1 MSNRLKNEISP
12 YLLQHAENPVD
23 WFPWGDEAFEKA
35 KSEDKPIFLSIGYST
50 CHWCHVMAHESFE
63 SEEIAGILNRDFVS
77 IKVAREQRP
86 EIDSVYM
93 SVCQALTGS
102 GGWPMS
108 IFMSAD
114 KKPFFAGTYFPPH
127 SRYGSPGF
135 SDILLKIAKLWHTDR
150 EKLIRSADDIIN
162 ETKEQ
167 HIEQVNDNQQ
177 NLPEKAVRQLSY
189 SFDKVNGGFGSV
201 PKFPTPHTLLFLM
214 LYASQNH
221 RPDLLQ
227 MAEKTLLQM
236 RKGGIFDHIGGGFSR
251 YSTDKYFLVPHFEK
265 MLYDNALLIMAY
277 STAYHL
283 TENEIYPDT
292 AGKTADYILR
302 EMTAP
307 DGGFYSAQ
315 DADSDGVEG
324 KFYTFTYD
332 EIIRV
337 LGRERGARFAGVF
350 DITENG
356 NFDGTNIPNLL
367 KSNDLQ
373 TDFSEEIRLL
383 YDYRKQRTHLHLD
396 DKILLSWNSLMIAA
410 LCILYRVCGENKYLK
425 VAEKAQK
432 FIADNMTD
440 GLHLFSSFRDGK
452 RSEDAFLDDYV
463 FYIAALI
470 ELYHSTLKADYLQTA
485 LALCDEAEKRFADKE
500 NGGYCLCESTELFM
514 NPKETYDGAVPS
526 GNSVM
531 AYVFVRLY
539 HIMGDS
545 RYSTLAEK
553 QISYL
558 SSRTGGYPMGNCLFL
573 TAKLLYDYP
582 PTHIT
587 VAAKSDDEL
596 NEIRERLPFF
606 ADISVRMNSSE
617 YLLKND
623 KTTYYIC
630 KGRECLP
637 PRNDL

>member
-63 SEEIAGILNRDFVS
+63 SEEIAEILNRDFVS
-77 IKVAREQRP
+77 IKVDREQRP
-86 EIDSVYM
+86 DIDSVYM

-135 SDILLKIAKLWHTDR
+135 ADILSAIAKLWRTDR
-150 EKLIRSADDIIN
+150 DKLIRSADEIIN
-162 ETKEQ
+162 EAKEQ
-167 HIEQVNDNQQ
+167 NAGQADDEPND
-177 NLPEKAVRQLSY
+177 LPEKAVRQLSY
-189 SFDKVNGGFGSV
+189 SFDKVNGGFGSA
-201 PKFPTPHTLLFLM
+201 PKFPTPHNLLFLM
-214 LYASQNH
+214 LYAVQNDS
-221 RPDLLQ
+221 PDILQ
-227 MAEKTLLQM
+227 MAETTLMQM

-283 TENEIYPDT
+283 TKNEIYLDT
-292 AGKTADYILR
+292 ARKTADYILR

-307 DGGFYSAQ
+307 KGGFYSAQ

-332 EIIRV
+332 EIIHV
-337 LGRERGARFAGVF
+337 LGREHGERFAGVF

-356 NFDGTNIPNLL
+356 NFEGTNIPNLL

-373 TDFSEEIRLL
+373 TDFSQEIGLL
-383 YDYRKQRTHLHLD
+383 YVYRKERTHLNLD
-396 DKILLSWNSLMIAA
+396 DKILLSWNSLTIAA
-410 LCILYRVCGENKYLK
+410 LCMLYRAYGDNKYLNA
-425 VAEKAQK
+425 AEKAQI

-440 GLHLFSSFRDGK
+440 GLRLFSSCRDG
-452 RSEDAFLDDYV
+452 RHSEGAFLDDYA

-470 ELYHSTLKADYLQTA
+470 ELYHSTLKGDYLRTA
-485 LALCDEAEKRFADKE
+485 SVLCNEAEKRFADSS
-500 NGGYCLCESTELFM
+500 GGYYLCESSELFM

-526 GNSVM
+526 GNSGL
-531 AYVFVRLY
+531 AYDFVRLY
-539 HIMGDS
+539 HITGDS
-545 RYSTLAEK
+545 RYSALAEK
-553 QISYL
+553 QIGYL
-558 SSRTGGYPMGNCLFL
+558 SSRTGGVPMGNCLFL
-573 TAKLLYDYP
+573 TAKLLYDSP

-606 ADISVRMNSSE
+606 ADISVRTNSSE
-617 YLLKND
+617 YPLINGR
-623 KTTYYIC
+623 TTYYVC
-630 KGRECLP
+630 KGRECQP
-637 PRNDL
+637 PGNEF

>member
-12 YLLQHAENPVD
+12 YLLQYAENPVD
-23 WFPWGDEAFEKA
+23 WFPWGNEAFEKA

-77 IKVAREQRP
+77 IKVDREQRP
-86 EIDSVYM
+86 DIDSVYM

-127 SRYGSPGF
+127 SRYGSSGF
-135 SDILLKIAKLWHTDR
+135 ADILSAIAKLWRTDR
-150 EKLIRSADDIIN
+150 EKLIRSADVIIN

-167 HIEQVNDNQQ
+167 NAGQADVEPHD
-177 NLPEKAVRQLSY
+177 LPEKAVRLLSY
-189 SFDKVNGGFGSV
+189 SFDKVNGGFGSA
-201 PKFPTPHTLLFLM
+201 PKFPTPHNLLFLM
-214 LYASQNH
+214 LYAVQND
-221 RPDLLQ
+221 RTDIQQ
-227 MAEKTLLQM
+227 MAEKALLQM
-236 RKGGIFDHIGGGFSR
+236 HKGGIFDHIGGGFSR

-283 TENEIYPDT
+283 TENEIYLDT
-292 AGKTADYILR
+292 ARKTADYILR

-324 KFYTFTYD
+324 KYYTFTYD

-337 LGRERGARFAGVF
+337 LGRERGERFAGVF

-356 NFDGTNIPNLL
+356 NFEGTNIPNLL
-367 KSNDLQ
+367 KSSDFQ
-373 TDFSEEIRLL
+373 TDFSEEIGRL
-383 YDYRKQRTHLHLD
+383 YAYRKQRTHLHLD

-410 LCILYRVCGENKYLK
+410 LCMLYRACGDNRYLNA
-425 VAEKAQK
+425 AEKAQK

-440 GLHLFSSFRDGK
+440 GLQLFSSCRDGK
-452 RSEDAFLDDYV
+452 RSESAFLDDYA

-470 ELYHSTLKADYLQTA
+470 ELYHSTLKADYLRTA
-485 LALCDEAEKRFADKE
+485 SVLCDEAEKRFADN

-531 AYVFVRLY
+531 VYDFVRLY
-539 HIMGDS
+539 HITDDS
-545 RYSTLAEK
+545 RYRTLAEK
-553 QISYL
+553 QIGYL
-558 SSRTGGYPMGNCLFL
+558 SSRIAGLPMGNCLFL
-573 TAKLLYDYP
+573 IAKLLYDSP

-587 VAAKSDDEL
+587 VAAKSDNEL
-596 NEIRERLPFF
+596 NELRERLPFF
-606 ADISVRMNSSE
+606 ADISVRINSRE
-617 YLLKND
+617 YPLKNSR
-623 KTTYYIC
+623 TTYYIC